1 VESLEGRDLLATLVA
16 LTTTDRLLTFDS
28 ATPWQI
34 QQNVPVSGLAAGES
48 LVSIDARPANGVLY
62 GVSNRNLVY
71 TVNSTTG
78 VTTRVGSG
86 PATLA
91 QVGGF
96 VGIDFNP
103 GVDRLRL
110 VTAANQNL
118 RLNPNDGV
126 VVDGDPVTP
135 GTQGDTN
142 LAFAAGDPN
151 QLADPAIVEAAYDRN
166 FQGTILTTLYAI
178 DPVLNILVRIGGVDG
193 TPSPNGGQVF
203 TVGGLGFNAGNR
215 VGFDITP
222 SGTAFAALT
231 GNNGSGPTR
240 LATINLA
247 SGAATFLGNIGNAR
261 VTIDSLAEL
270 PRGEIVY
277 GVTASDR
284 LVRFAASDPGRL
296 LASIPL
302 RGLLAGEDITGIDF
316 RPSSGE
322 LWGITS
328 QNRVLRIDPATGQ
341 TVQPAA
347 PVDFAIFNAGQNTG
361 IDFNPTVD
369 RLRLVS
375 AANNNLRYNPLTY
388 APVDSDLVT
397 AGTQPDVS
405 LAFDAGDPNAGA
417 DPNVVA
423 AAHDRNDIDPATGTS
438 LLAIDAAIN
447 ALVRIGGANGT
458 PSPNLG
464 QVFTLG
470 SLGLDITDS
479 AGFDISGAGFGG
491 NGTALAALQVQGETV
506 SKLFAVNINTA
517 TPNQP
522 TGAAT
527 LIGTIGG
534 GEVLTAMA
542 VAPSSVQFAAPIV
555 TVNESAGIAWITLT
569 RTGGHGSTES
579 VLVSTFDGT
588 ARAGQDYSPLNNL
601 VVTFAPGET
610 RKRISIAIVKDGR
623 SEGSE
628 TVQLVLG
635 VPAAVPAL
643 LGTLATSTLKIVG

>member
-1 VESLEGRDLLATLVA
+1 
-16 LTTTDRLLTFDS
+16 
-28 ATPWQI
+28 
-34 QQNVPVSGLAAGES
+34 
-48 LVSIDARPANGVLY
+48 
-62 GVSNRNLVY
+62 
-71 TVNSTTG
+71 
-78 VTTRVGSG
+78 
-86 PATLA
+86 
-91 QVGGF
+91 
-96 VGIDFNP
+96 
-103 GVDRLRL
+103 
-110 VTAANQNL
+110 
-118 RLNPNDGV
+118 
-126 VVDGDPVTP
+126 
-135 GTQGDTN
+135 
-142 LAFAAGDPN
+142 
-151 QLADPAIVEAAYDRN
+151 
-166 FQGTILTTLYAI
+166 
-178 DPVLNILVRIGGVDG
+178 
-193 TPSPNGGQVF
+193 
-203 TVGGLGFNAGNR
+203 
-215 VGFDITP
+215 
-222 SGTAFAALT
+222 
-231 GNNGSGPTR
+231 
-240 LATINLA
+240 
-247 SGAATFLGNIGNAR
+247 
-261 VTIDSLAEL
+261 
-270 PRGEIVY
+270 
-277 GVTASDR
+277 
-284 LVRFAASDPGRL
+284 
-296 LASIPL
+296 
-302 RGLLAGEDITGIDF
+302 
-316 RPSSGE
+316 
-322 LWGITS
+322 
-328 QNRVLRIDPATGQ
+328 
-341 TVQPAA
+341 VQPAA

-635 VPAAVPAL
+635 VTAAVPAL